1 VPQQQ
6 VTPQQQGRVT
16 VQDVALLYYTIARGD
31 FKKWTDLLMNL
42 FGNDPSINRFVFE
55 ACQSDSKQ
63 KLSQENVKL
72 HDKLAKYTDKEAIIE
87 YAMKEEPGTEVS
99 TQEDMT
105 YFDQSFL
112 APPPIK
118 YVMPY
123 VKGAPFV
130 ASAPGA
136 S

>member
-1 VPQQQ
+1 
-6 VTPQQQGRVT
+6 
-16 VQDVALLYYTIARGD
+16 
-31 FKKWTDLLMNL
+31 MNL

-63 KLSQENVKL
+63 RLSQENVKL

-87 YAMKEEPGTEVS
+87 YTIKEEPGTEVS

-130 ASAPGA
+130 ASAPGP